1 MYTEEKQ
8 IKNKKSCYNCTENM
22 LKIKIIDILKIKML
36 KIKNI
41 LKLWTTVIKQEVLQ
55 IAYVI

>member
-1 MYTEEKQ
+1 MQKLP
-8 IKNKKSCYNCTENM
+8 IFGKKN
-22 LKIKIIDILKIKML
+22 LKLNML

-41 LKLWTTVIKQEVLQ
+41 VNLETIIITQGNIEVLQ